1 MKRFLLSLLPLC
13 ILSLA
18 GCSTRGS
25 DDSAGPVSI
34 IFETDM
40 GNDVDDAMALDL
52 LFKYMDAGRVNL
64 LGVMINKVEPGGAEY
79 VDLARVWYGHPEGRS
94 RLLGRCCQLCPA
106 CCRDADGRG

>member
-79 VDLARVWYGHPEGRS
+79 VDLARVWYGHPEVPIGIIRE
-94 RLLGRCCQLCPA
+94 GADCTG
-106 CCRDADGRG
+106 DAVN